1 MTKQTRK
8 TKEAVPVAKR
18 SGPKTLFPNKV
29 RTPKSLGFASE
40 QIEQL
45 ARAKQRTGFSES
57 DICGVLVK
65 RFADTVEEYLS

>member
-1 MTKQTRK
+1 MTKKQHVST
-8 TKEAVPVAKR
+8 APMSAKR

>member
-8 TKEAVPVAKR
+8 TDATVAKR

>member
-8 TKEAVPVAKR
+8 VQPVAKR